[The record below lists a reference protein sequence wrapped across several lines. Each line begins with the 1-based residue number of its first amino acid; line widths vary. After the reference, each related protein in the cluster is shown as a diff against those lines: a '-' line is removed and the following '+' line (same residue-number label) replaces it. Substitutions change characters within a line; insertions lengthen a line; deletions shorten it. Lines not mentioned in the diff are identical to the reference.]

1 MSGANK
7 KGAKAE
13 REKYVTGCW
22 MLVSGCWFW
31 IAKKIGISSLSFAFG
46 PDRI

>member
-1 MSGANK
+1 MPGANQTRFK
-7 KGAKAE
+7 AK

-46 PDRI
+46 TDRI